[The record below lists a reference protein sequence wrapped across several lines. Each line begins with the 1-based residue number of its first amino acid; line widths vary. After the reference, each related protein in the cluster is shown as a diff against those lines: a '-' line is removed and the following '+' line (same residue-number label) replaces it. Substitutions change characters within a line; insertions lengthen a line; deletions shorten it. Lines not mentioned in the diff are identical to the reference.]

1 MSLYCEK
8 WSVEVYK
15 RFAVNLF
22 SFRVFPLFFK
32 QLSQMNLGKEVQLS
46 FASDT
51 NCEKHTF
58 IKRSQSYPEG
68 QMTS

>member
-1 MSLYCEK
+1 MGTGTVREVTIDNS
-8 WSVEVYK
+8 SVEVYW

-51 NCEKHTF
+51 NCEKHTL
-58 IKRSQSYPEG
+58 IKRP
-68 QMTS
+68 